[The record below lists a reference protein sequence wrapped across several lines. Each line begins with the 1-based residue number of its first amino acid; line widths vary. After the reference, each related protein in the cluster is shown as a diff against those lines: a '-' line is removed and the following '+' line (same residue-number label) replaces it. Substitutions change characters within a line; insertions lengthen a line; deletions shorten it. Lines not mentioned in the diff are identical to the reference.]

1 MMNRTMLEQSALAK
15 PAVGIAPQKL
25 QAQPTQRCSLNSDGC
40 RPAFGDRTS
49 QNKSVAQWLLDEHSK
64 LYCQW
69 VKA

>member
-1 MMNRTMLEQSALAK
+1 MNQTMIEQSALAE
-15 PAVGIAPQKL
+15 PAAGIAPNEL
-25 QAQPTQRCSLNSDGC
+25 QQQPTQIFLPSS
-40 RPAFGDRTS
+40 DRTS